1 MTGVRPGLRPDR
13 WLGCCQ
19 RGRPGPGNARGAVT
33 AEFAVALP
41 AVLLLL
47 ALLLAGAAAGAT
59 QLRLEEAALAGARAL
74 ARGESPATAE
84 AMVSRL
90 AGASA
95 TAAIAV
101 DGEWVSVTVADRVA
115 GPLGSTVPW
124 TLTARASARKET
136 AGALGSAAEGR
147 ITPGPAAHGRITPGP
162 PAQGLIRPRLPWH
175 QQRSWA
181 AAA

>member
-1 MTGVRPGLRPDR
+1 
-13 WLGCCQ
+13 
-19 RGRPGPGNARGAVT
+19 VT

-74 ARGESPATAE
+74 ARGESPAVAE
-84 AMVSRL
+84 AIVSRL

-95 TAAIAV
+95 TAAIAA
-101 DGEWVSVTVADRVA
+101 DGEWVSVTVTDKVG

-124 TLTARASARKET
+124 TLTAQAATRSET
-136 AGALGSAAEGR
+136 AGAHGIFG
-147 ITPGPAAHGRITPGP
+147 PGPAF
-162 PAQGLIRPRLPWH
+162 PRASW
-175 QQRSWA
+175 WA

>member
-1 MTGVRPGLRPDR
+1 MTGKRPGGRQARRGGYRL
-13 WLGCCQ
+13 C
-19 RGRPGPGNARGAVT
+19 GRPGPETARGAVT

-59 QLRLEEAALAGARAL
+59 QLRLEEAALAGARAV
-74 ARGESPATAE
+74 ARGESPAVAE
-84 AMVSRL
+84 AIVSRL

-95 TAAIAV
+95 TAAIAA
-101 DGEWVSVTVADRVA
+101 DGEWVRVTVTDKVG

-124 TLTARASARKET
+124 TLAAQASTRSEA
-136 AGALGSAAEGR
+136 AGARGIFG
-147 ITPGPAAHGRITPGP
+147 PGPAFP
-162 PAQGLIRPRLPWH
+162 PASW
-175 QQRSWA
+175 WA